1 MTDEEQWVPGSKSE
15 LMSAIEREWKSLMDV
30 VEKLQKSNRFTI
42 PDEGGWSPK
51 DNLAHLAEWLNILMG
66 YHMDKRP
73 AHEVIGVDADVVK
86 GWDMEVINPILFE
99 RNRNRSTED
108 VLDKLRR
115 VYADVMKKLD
125 AMSFEELLKPRHAD
139 DPERRPVLLW
149 VLGDTTEH
157 FAEHRATI
165 EKML

>member
-115 VYADVMKKLD
+115 VYAELVKKLET
-125 AMSFEELLKPRHAD
+125 MPFEDLMKPRHAD